1 MDLEVQLKEAK
12 TDLTALNT
20 VDLPRFEQMVHDRA
34 QDETELRQQV
44 KNGEAKLEQLVEAR
58 YKREAAESILAEHHA
73 DIETQRAEVQ
83 RLEAEHGRE
92 RTLET
97 MVVHAK
103 EAHEQRQAFDA
114 AIMAANEALGP
125 LISKL
130 ISAWHGWK
138 AARSEFV
145 TAGRPLSRGFGRS
158 SWGMT
163 TGPEDQRILAELL
176 QDLED
181 RGAPLDDALSPH
193 DGWDKTVADLDHYK
207 PLARPEPFAYYLYE
221 AMKHV
226 MNLQEQ
232 AAAEV
237 ARRRKE
243 QEDELEQPPSVTSQI
258 FVSQE
263 HGVEALGRLGGA
275 TGGLVLTSHRE
286 PSGRATL
293 TVKNEHLERCLD
305 VLKRHLPEG
314 TFSVPGV
321 GVKHEAAD

>member
-1 MDLEVQLKEAK
+1 MSLKDAKKAFFSAKHDLELLEGELPNFERLL
-12 TDLTALNT
+12 TDNQEEE
-20 VDLPRFEQMVHDRA
+20 RK
-34 QDETELRQQV
+34 LRQ
-44 KNGEAKLEQLVEAR
+44 AKAPLADLAAAKGRMNVARELLEQHHSEI
-58 YKREAAESILAEHHA
+58 AA
-73 DIETQRAEVQ
+73 QNAEVT
-83 RLEAEHGRE
+83 RLDAEYQRE
-92 RTLET
+92 RAIEK
-97 MVVHAK
+97 MAVHAK

-163 TGPEDQRILAELL
+163 TGGPDDQRILAELL

-193 DGWDKTVADLDHYK
+193 DGWDMTVADLDHYK
-207 PLARPEPFAYYLYE
+207 PLARPEPFAYHLYE
-221 AMKHV
+221 MMKHV

-243 QEDELEQPPSVTSQI
+243 QEDELEQPPGVTSQI

-275 TGGLVLTSHRE
+275 MGGLVLNSHRE

-293 TVKNEHLERCLD
+293 TIKNEHLERCLD

-314 TFSVPGV
+314 TFSVPGN
-321 GVKHEAAD
+321 GA

>member
-1 MDLEVQLKEAK
+1 MSLKDAK
-12 TDLTALNT
+12 KAFYD
-20 VDLPRFEQMVHDRA
+20 
-34 QDETELRQQV
+34 
-44 KNGEAKLEQLVEAR
+44 AKKELEQLEAELPNFVKLLDDNKHAEQKLR
-58 YKREAAESILAEHHA
+58 GARAKTENLLDARSRSHAAKELLEQHHA
-73 DIETQRAEVQ
+73 DLETQRAEVA
-83 RLEAEHGRE
+83 RLEDEYQRE
-92 RTLET
+92 RAIDK

-103 EAHEQRQAFDA
+103 AAYDQRQAFDA
-114 AIMAANEALGP
+114 AITQANEALGP
-125 LISKL
+125 LVNRMIN
-130 ISAWHGWK
+130 AWDGWK

-163 TGPEDQRILAELL
+163 TGGPDDQRILAELL
-176 QDLED
+176 ADLED

-193 DGWDKTVADLDHYK
+193 DGWDMTVADLDHFK

-221 AMKHV
+221 MMKHV
-226 MNLQEQ
+226 LLLQEQ
-232 AAAEV
+232 AAHREAH
-237 ARRRKE
+237 RRKE
-243 QEDELEQPPSVTSQI
+243 QEDELEQPPSVTSAI

-275 TGGLVLTSHRE
+275 MGGLVLNSHRE

-314 TFSVPGV
+314 TFSVPGN
-321 GVKHEAAD
+321 GA